1 MEITT
6 KKYYTCCLC
15 GRTSTNEDKIKACE
29 ASHVGVYPET
39 SIEETYGR
47 NPRVP
52 YPDIIRVVMQDGAI
66 AAYNFVKIEP
76 N

>member
-1 MEITT
+1 
-6 KKYYTCCLC
+6 
-15 GRTSTNEDKIKACE
+15 STDKDKIMECE
-29 ASHVGVYPET
+29 ASHIGVYPET

>member
-1 MEITT
+1 ME
-6 KKYYTCCLC
+6 
-15 GRTSTNEDKIKACE
+15 CE
-29 ASHVGVYPET
+29 ASHIGVYPET